1 MNHSVFGIAL
11 PRRPFQKLCVRRP
24 VGSLVFSIG
33 WLLAIASPS
42 YSNSDRAQSP
52 ETCRA
57 YVQLLNGQPITEP
70 ADECLNIASGLVSL
84 TKQGVSDRDFPGV
97 YLELLGESL
106 TLSKLVSVLQSVD
119 ASNTET
125 RFNIGADALVSIVY
139 AMANSG
145 DKDRATFYANV
156 LTDIQRQA
164 ILEVCAQTNGPC
176 IDGPENWNLS
186 LRLDNGRTQNIEI
199 NPTDLLF
206 CAVRYDAYLLP
217 LSEVL
222 ESNAVQRCLTK

>member
-1 MNHSVFGIAL
+1 LNHSVFGIS
-11 PRRPFQKLCVRRP
+11 PSRRPLQKLCLRRP

-33 WLLAIASPS
+33 WLLAIAVPS
-42 YSNSDRAQSP
+42 YSNSDRVQSI
-52 ETCRA
+52 ETCGA
-57 YVQLLNGQPITEP
+57 YVQLLNGQPFTEP
-70 ADECLNIASGLVSL
+70 ADECHDIASGLVSL
-84 TKQGVSDRDFPGV
+84 TKQGVSDQDFPSA
-97 YLELLGESL
+97 YLELLDGSP

-119 ASNTET
+119 ASNIET
-125 RFNIGADALVSIVY
+125 RFSTSADALVSIVY

-145 DKDRATFYANV
+145 DKDRATYYANV

-164 ILEVCAQTNGPC
+164 ILELCAQPNGPC

-186 LRLDNGRTQNIEI
+186 LRLDDGQTQSIEI

-206 CAVRYDAYLLP
+206 CTVRYDAYQLP
-217 LSEVL
+217 LSEFL